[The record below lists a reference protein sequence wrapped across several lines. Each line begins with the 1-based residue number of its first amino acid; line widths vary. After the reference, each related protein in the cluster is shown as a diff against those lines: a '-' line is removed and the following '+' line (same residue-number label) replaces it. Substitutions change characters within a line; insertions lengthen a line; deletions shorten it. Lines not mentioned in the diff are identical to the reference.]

1 MTQAPF
7 WERGLLEEQDSWGW
21 GGGQVQTGPMG
32 STLSQAT
39 VPAGSPA

>member
-7 WERGLLEEQDSWGW
+7 WERGLLEEQDSGGW
-21 GGGQVQTGPMG
+21 GGGQVQTGRMG